1 MRKENQT
8 ELLFIYV
15 VKYFSSLFEI
25 LFYFFNLY
33 FSTPSKVSFSEF
45 YLEKKTTT
53 TPEHNRKLLDLDLL
67 VYYL

>member
-1 MRKENQT
+1 MRKENQI

-45 YLEKKTTT
+45 ELEKKTTT
-53 TPEHNRKLLDLDLL
+53 STIENS
-67 VYYL
+67 